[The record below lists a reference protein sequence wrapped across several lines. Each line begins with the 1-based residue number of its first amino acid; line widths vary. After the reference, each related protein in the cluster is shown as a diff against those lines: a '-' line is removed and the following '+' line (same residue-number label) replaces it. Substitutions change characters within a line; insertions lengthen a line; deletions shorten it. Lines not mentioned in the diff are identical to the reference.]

1 MTIIPDNEVTRLE
14 KRQSGLQRVA
24 TAINDLT
31 IYGIYPTNFP
41 KLVSA
46 LEHSKDHLK
55 AEIQATKKRI
65 IELGGQTVEEVFTD
79 PLYNEIHDEWKR
91 ILYNVKAWCI
101 ELIVKYHIPE
111 LSFIQIEPGGRLPG
125 SFKIVPD

>member
-1 MTIIPDNEVTRLE
+1 MTITPDNEVTRLE

-24 TAINDLT
+24 SAINDLT

-65 IELGGQTVEEVFTD
+65 IELGGQTIEEVYTD
-79 PLYNEIHDEWKR
+79 PLYNEANEK
-91 ILYNVKAWCI
+91 N
-101 ELIVKYHIPE
+101 KYTLKETHE
-111 LSFIQIEPGGRLPG
+111 E
-125 SFKIVPD
+125 

>member
-1 MTIIPDNEVTRLE
+1 MNITPDSEVLRLE
-14 KRQSGLQRVA
+14 KRQRGLQRVA

-55 AEIQATKKRI
+55 AEIQSTKKRI
-65 IELGGQTVEEVFTD
+65 IELGGETVEETWTD
-79 PLYNEIHDEWKR
+79 PLVNE
-91 ILYNVKAWCI
+91 
-101 ELIVKYHIPE
+101 
-111 LSFIQIEPGGRLPG
+111 
-125 SFKIVPD
+125 FKDKIIDSYTKKNI